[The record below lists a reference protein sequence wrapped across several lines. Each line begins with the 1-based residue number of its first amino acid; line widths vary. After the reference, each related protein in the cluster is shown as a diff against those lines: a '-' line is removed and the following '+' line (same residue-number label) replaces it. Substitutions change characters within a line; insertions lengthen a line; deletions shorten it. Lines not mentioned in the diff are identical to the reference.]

1 MVDLYNLGSV
11 NWIESQSL
19 YHALALLD
27 REGVII
33 CYPDSP
39 YVCLGLHD
47 DLEHEIDQYFCQEA
61 GIPLLRRETGGG
73 VVYLDRHQVFYQ
85 LVLRRDNPLLPLRRQ
100 QFYEKLLRPAI
111 SLCRSMGVPVEL
123 KPPAD
128 LAVQGRKCSG
138 NACGDIEGC
147 VAYVGNLLLEFD
159 FLTMSRILRVP
170 DDNFRRHLHL
180 AMRENMTTLADW
192 GKQAVDYYDLASG
205 LIDGFAREIGDLTP
219 CRVDREL
226 KETAEG
232 VGNRLTSPEWLR
244 IPGRRSAQ
252 RKVKIAEGIY
262 LAERISS
269 PRETSCVLSK
279 DGTEAEITSANFW
292 DRAVTV

>member
-1 MVDLYNLGSV
+1 MDLYNLGPVS
-11 NWIESQSL
+11 WIESQSL

-27 REGVII
+27 REGLII

-47 DLEHEIDQYFCQEA
+47 DLEHEIDQYFCKKE

-73 VVYLDRHQVFYQ
+73 VVYLDQHQIFYQ

-100 QFYEKLLRPAI
+100 QFYKKMLKPAI
-111 SLCRSMGVPVEL
+111 SFCRSIGIPAEL

-159 FLTMSRILRVP
+159 FLTMSRVLRVP
-170 DDNFRRHLHL
+170 NDNFRRHLHL
-180 AMRENMTTLADW
+180 AMRKNMTTLADW
-192 GKQAVDYYDLASG
+192 GKQALDYYCLAGG
-205 LIDGFAREIGDLTP
+205 LISGFTREIGNLTP

-226 KETAEG
+226 KETAER
-232 VGNRLTSPEWLR
+232 VGKRLTSTEWLR
-244 IPGRRSAQ
+244 IPGRRPAQ

-262 LAERISS
+262 LSERISS
-269 PRETSCVLSK
+269 PCETCCVLSK
-279 DGTEAEITSANFW
+279 DGTEAEITSANFS
-292 DRAVTV
+292 DQAVTV